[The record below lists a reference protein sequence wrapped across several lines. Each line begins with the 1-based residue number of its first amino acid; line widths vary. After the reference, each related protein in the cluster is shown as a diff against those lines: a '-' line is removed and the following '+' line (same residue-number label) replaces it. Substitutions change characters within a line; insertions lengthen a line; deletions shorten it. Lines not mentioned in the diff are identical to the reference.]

1 MANTFKQTPT
11 DGSST
16 GADTY
21 ASIYSAPSSA
31 GNVAVV
37 IGMMI
42 TNIISSE
49 INITSKI
56 TQGGTDYVF
65 LNDVAVP
72 AGTTLEVMTGNKIV
86 LEAGDSIS
94 VKSDTANSFNVFVS
108 SLEIT

>member
-1 MANTFKQTPT
+1 MANTFKQTPI

-21 ASIYSAPSSA
+21 VSTYTAPATA

-37 IGMMI
+37 IGMMV
-42 TNIISSE
+42 TNLSASE
-49 INITSKI
+49 IKVTSKI
-56 TQGGTDYVF
+56 TQSSTDYVF
-65 LNDVAVP
+65 LNNVP
-72 AGTTLEVMTGNKIV
+72 VPTGTTLEIMTGNKIV

-94 VKSDTANSFNVFVS
+94 VKSDTANSFNVFTS